1 VIVMDALIRDVLA
14 RLQMLADGGTINL
27 NPDRVSS
34 SATESSAPEG
44 VTFRPSGEEPR
55 KEHVSLY
62 EFYRWQFEHHSDD
75 PKMLRTLWMLACDD
89 YEDFRF
95 KADHLIEVRKG
106 EKVENDPK
114 DPGAAE
120 RAQAERVVD
129 WYEGRPPLYVAT
141 RESLMAATVTEG
153 WVRKARRQHGRDP
166 ETGRPRP
173 EFYEWDEERRSSE
186 VAALATLGL
195 GAKAIGAKL
204 GVDKNT
210 VKRYMVA
217 REPVAA

>member
-1 VIVMDALIRDVLA
+1 MIDALIRDILGK
-14 RLQMLADGGTINL
+14 LQMLADGGTINL
-27 NPDRVSS
+27 DPDRVSS
-34 SATESSAPEG
+34 SATESSAPAG
-44 VTFRPSGEEPR
+44 VTFRPSDEEPK

-62 EFYRWQFEHHSDD
+62 EFYRWQFAHHAGNE
-75 PKMLRTLWMLACDD
+75 KMLRTLWMLACDD

-120 RAQAERVVD
+120 RAQAKRVVD
-129 WYEGRPPLYVAT
+129 WYEGKPPLYVAT
-141 RESLMAATVTEG
+141 REGLLGGVVTEK
-153 WVRKARRQHGRDP
+153 WVRKARLQFDRDP

-173 EFYEWDEERRSSE
+173 EFYGWDDARRKRE
-186 VAALATLGL
+186 VEALEALDLGSVKI
-195 GAKAIGAKL
+195 AEQL
-204 GVDKNT
+204 GVATNT
-210 VKRYMVA
+210 VKRYMVV

>member
-1 VIVMDALIRDVLA
+1 MDALIRDALA

-27 NPDRVSS
+27 DPNRVSS
-34 SATESSAPEG
+34 SATESSAPAG
-44 VTFRPSGEEPR
+44 VTFRPTEEEPR

-62 EFYRWQFEHHSDD
+62 EFYRWQFEHHSED

-106 EKVENDPK
+106 EKVENDPE

-120 RAQAERVVD
+120 RAQAARVVD
-129 WYEGRPPLYVAT
+129 WYQGKPPLYVAT
-141 RESLMAATVTEG
+141 RESLMGATVTEG

-173 EFYEWDEERRSSE
+173 EFYEWDDDRRRRE
-186 VAALATLGL
+186 VEALQALDLGS
-195 GAKAIGAKL
+195 KAIGAKL

-210 VKRYMVA
+210 VKPYMA